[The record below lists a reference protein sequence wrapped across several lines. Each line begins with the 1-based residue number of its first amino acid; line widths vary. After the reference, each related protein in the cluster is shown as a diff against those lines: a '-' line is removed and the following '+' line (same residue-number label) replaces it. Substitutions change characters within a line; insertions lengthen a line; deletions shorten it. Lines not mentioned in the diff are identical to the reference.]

1 MSPPP
6 SLIYLRVFS
15 FVWGGGHIYN
25 AGAAPGVAEGQLLNP
40 QASEKLMQMD
50 SFKVQP
56 QCLVDI
62 QQSFLNLQG

>member
-1 MSPPP
+1 
-6 SLIYLRVFS
+6 L
-15 FVWGGGHIYN
+15 GGGHIYN